1 MKLVVDLVT
10 GVNILPK
17 KGVTAVTACMT
28 AVTAVTGLNILQH
41 NRMNMDPKL
50 GVLS

>member
-17 KGVTAVTACMT
+17 KGVTAVTGCMT
-28 AVTAVTGLNILQH
+28 AVNAVKESNVLQQ

-50 GVLS
+50 DVLS